1 MVTFWTFTGC
11 DIERFPYTD
20 LSADEVKK
28 DPEASLDALL
38 NGAYAQLK
46 KWSDVMH
53 RCGEYAGDN
62 IMIRGTSTDAFY
74 EFISY
79 SRTPNNYR
87 LQSFWDN
94 SYKAIAQTS
103 NILKLVDEGINK
115 DIDNKLGECYFIRGF
130 FYFYFCRAY
139 GRPYYGF
146 RRRIPVNE
154 EFSAHLDRLG
164 IS

>member
-1 MVTFWTFTGC
+1 MKKIISMLIMATFWTFTGC

-87 LQSFWDN
+87 LQSCCEKRLKTN
-94 SYKAIAQTS
+94 SHPPK
-103 NILKLVDEGINK
+103 KVK
-115 DIDNKLGECYFIRGF
+115 
-130 FYFYFCRAY
+130 
-139 GRPYYGF
+139 
-146 RRRIPVNE
+146 
-154 EFSAHLDRLG
+154 HLD
-164 IS
+164 